1 MEKGLVLLLV
11 VAMAGCGGHADAPAT
26 EAPAPTRYEVDAVSY
41 PEQLAEDA
49 DDLNGDGVADNR
61 FAVIVGALFPNGEA
75 TAAARQAIASGALA
89 ASLDV
94 NGEAL
99 AWQDLGTEP
108 GTVHG
113 AWNKSVFAS
122 DVARKSAEPA
132 RGAVHVVLFGQPIE
146 LPLVGLEITLH
157 SDDTGYAG
165 EIHGAIAKADIDQR
179 VLPQV
184 YSAIQK
190 MLAANPGAHGD
201 LVRLL
206 DTDHDGTVTLTDLST
221 NPFVHDVVAPDV
233 QLFDPSGGWAPSPR
247 NTTPDALSV
256 GFAFH
261 ARMALR

>member
-1 MEKGLVLLLV
+1 MEKGSVLLLIL
-11 VAMAGCGGHADAPAT
+11 AMGGCGGHADPPAQQG
-26 EAPAPTRYEVDAVSY
+26 PTRYDVDAVSY
-41 PEQLAEDA
+41 PERVAEDA

-61 FAVIVGALFPNGEA
+61 FATIVGALFPNGEA
-75 TAAARQAIASGALA
+75 TAAARQAIASGALS

-94 NGEAL
+94 NGEGL
-99 AWQDLGTEP
+99 AWQDLGGDP

-113 AWNKSVFAS
+113 AWNKTVFAS
-122 DVARKSAEPA
+122 DAARKSAEPA

-146 LPLVGLEITLH
+146 LPLVGLEITLRP
-157 SDDTGYAG
+157 DDTGYAG
-165 EIHGAIAKADIDQR
+165 EIHGAIAKADIDQH

-190 MLAANPGAHGD
+190 MLAANPGAHAD

-221 NPFVHDVVAPDV
+221 NPFVHDVIAPDV
-233 QLFDPSGGWAPSPR
+233 QLFDANGGWAPNAR

-261 ARMALR
+261 ARPALR